1 MYSLVFVGIGRIMT
15 PQLLKEL
22 PVMEDIKSEFTSRHS
37 LEWKFLFLD
46 HRWKI
51 FILKE
56 FHQIFNFVYFYI
68 NFRGPSIIGYMPFEV
83 LGTSGYEYYHIDDLE
98 DVILSH
104 QARK

>member
-22 PVMEDIKSEFTSRHS
+22 PVMEDVKSEFTSRHS

-46 HRWKI
+46 HRWKT
-51 FILKE
+51 FILIE
-56 FHQIFNFVYFYI
+56 FHPIFNLIYFYI
-68 NFRGPSIIGYMPFEV
+68 NLRGPSIIGYMPFEV